1 MDDQIINNY
10 ISAVK
15 EGDIET
21 VMELTN
27 NGRDIDLIDV
37 IPVEQISTNLSR
49 DLPPALFV
57 AIDEDNEDMVEKLL
71 LMGADPDIGKDKT
84 IYFPNVPFSYEKITP
99 LFYAIHQNNIPV
111 VDLLLTKG
119 ANANHY
125 ADTAPDF
132 PEFDEQVYRGIHPM
146 AYAILFAGYDTDDM
160 YNIVNLIL
168 DKGGPIDNL
177 NRTMRFDPINA
188 SIDTLNF
195 RLAELLL
202 DKYEH
207 ANPNE
212 IENDP
217 SEDTGVLEKKTALIN
232 AIDKVEHDQTQA
244 LRLVEKLLEKGADP
258 NNNMG
263 LEYGINHMY
272 DEEFFEQNRRNR
284 KFRYSVRLLTQKVDA
299 ILEGIV
305 RDPIYIQTH
314 LTTALDY
321 AFSNDAPISVI
332 DLLRRYDG
340 KTTIELLND
349 NGIIRGSGEINI
361 NDEES
366 RRKILE
372 IPIMTEEEYNTCKE
386 HMQTSEEENGEDKK
400 IIDFLTFEPVE
411 RVNAIKLPSESGNTT
426 CMDRDS
432 FSDYVS
438 HKINSREPITHPF
451 TREILTENSDFN
463 NWMKSNFPFGLAR
476 YSDIIKQAR
485 ESQSQGGKSRKK
497 RRTLKH
503 KREKIQKKQGIRSK
517 KRKQKHYKYKTRKKK
532 NLRI

>member
-1 MDDQIINNY
+1 MDNQKINNY

-15 EGDIET
+15 EGDIRM

-27 NGRDIDLIDV
+27 NGRDINLIDA
-37 IPVEQISTNLSR
+37 IPIEQISTNLSR

-57 AIDEDNEDMVEKLL
+57 AIDQDNEDMVEKLL
-71 LMGADPDIGKDKT
+71 LMGADPDIGEDKT

-99 LFYAIHQNNIPV
+99 LFYAIHQNNVPV
-111 VDLLLTKG
+111 VDLLLIKG

-132 PEFDEQVYRGIHPM
+132 PEFDEQVYHGIHPM
-146 AYAILFAGYDTDDM
+146 AYAILFAGYDPDAM
-160 YNIVNLIL
+160 YDIVNLIL

-177 NRTMRFDPINA
+177 NQTMRFDPINA

-217 SEDTGVLEKKTALIN
+217 SEDSGVLEHKTALIN
-232 AIDKVEHDQTQA
+232 AIDKVEHESRQA
-244 LRLVEKLLEKGADP
+244 LRLIEKLLAKGADP

-263 LEYGINHMY
+263 LEYGLHHIY
-272 DEEFFEQNRRNR
+272 DTNFIQRHRNDPIFQQAVVMLR
-284 KFRYSVRLLTQKVDA
+284 QRVDA
-299 ILEGIV
+299 ILEEIV
-305 RDPIYIQTH
+305 RDPTYIQTS

-321 AFSNDAPISVI
+321 AINVNAPRNVI
-332 DLLRRYDG
+332 NLLRRYGG
-340 KTTIELLND
+340 KTSIELLND
-349 NGIIRGSGEINI
+349 YGIIRASGDFDI

-366 RRKILE
+366 RKKILE
-372 IPIMTEEEYNTCKE
+372 IPIMTEQEYNICKE
-386 HMQTSEEENGEDKK
+386 HMTINEEDNEENKR
-400 IIDFLTFEPVE
+400 IIDFVTGEPVD
-411 RVNAIKLPSESGNTT
+411 RINTIKLPSRTGNIT

-432 FSDYVS
+432 FADYAI
-438 HKINSREPITHPF
+438 HKIQSREPITHPF

-463 NWMKSNFPFGLAR
+463 NWMKSNFPFGLSR
-476 YSDIIKQAR
+476 YNDIIKQAR

-497 RRTLKH
+497 RKTLKH

-517 KRKQKHYKYKTRKKK
+517 KRKHYKYKTRKKK